1 MPRGSGAARGAPTEG
16 LREGGG
22 VKQREQRVT
31 LNAQLW
37 GKEGR
42 EMNTR
47 SRLWGGAR
55 DGPGNYLG
63 IRGAR
68 KGLPAPG
75 KAQPPGT
82 APRRP
87 RDLGKTG

>member
-1 MPRGSGAARGAPTEG
+1 M
-16 LREGGG
+16 
-22 VKQREQRVT
+22 VKQRERHVT
-31 LNAQLW
+31 LNAGLQ

-42 EMNTR
+42 EKNTR

-63 IRGAR
+63 IGGAR

-82 APRRP
+82 APHQP